1 MNGAMAAQVL
11 VAGAGPVGLT
21 LTHELL
27 RRGVRVRLVD
37 AAAGPAVTSRALAT
51 HARSNVNQGTEWPWG
66 EQGVAS
72 TPEDLSA
79 CMLLGEATEERGFA
93 DASLAGQHAEA
104 ARPRD
109 PDVLEVA
116 FERGQLG
123 RSLHELG

>member
-1 MNGAMAAQVL
+1 
-11 VAGAGPVGLT
+11 
-21 LTHELL
+21 
-27 RRGVRVRLVD
+27 
-37 AAAGPAVTSRALAT
+37 
-51 HARSNVNQGTEWPWG
+51 
-66 EQGVAS
+66 
-72 TPEDLSA
+72 
-79 CMLLGEATEERGFA
+79 MLLGEATEERGFA

>member
-1 MNGAMAAQVL
+1 MHVL
-11 VAGAGPVGLT
+11 
-21 LTHELL
+21 EDDD
-27 RRGVRVRLVD
+27 RGRPLPKLVD
-37 AAAGPAVTSRALAT
+37 ECRDDLVRSRLATAQACELAT
-51 HARSNVNQGTEWPWG
+51 HARGNVNQGTEWPWG
-66 EQGVAS
+66 EQGVAG
-72 TPEDLSA
+72 TPENLSA